1 MKDHYDH
8 SDTGNAE
15 LLNDL
20 YGGQLR
26 YDNVTSKWYQ
36 WLDGHHY
43 WQSLLEGEIRQFAIR
58 TAQYRAI
65 KASNLDGDE
74 AKSEFSFAVNS
85 RNLNRQ
91 NAMITIAPALPPIGN
106 KIIWDDSPELLATA
120 NGVVDLRSG
129 RLRPGMKTDY
139 ITRGLHHPYIP
150 YSDCPRW
157 EQFIREITCN
167 NHDTAKFLQRAIG
180 YTLTG
185 SVREQVFFLLHGT
198 GSNGKSVLLNIIG
211 KLLEGFA
218 KPVRFNTF
226 EENNISDAKRD
237 LAELPGIRA
246 VFASE
251 GSSTKA
257 IDTAI
262 IKQVTGSEP
271 ITTSRKY
278 GHPFTYKPQFKLWL
292 TTNNLPKVDDDSYG
306 FWRRIIIIPFDA
318 KFEGDNKDEFL
329 EDKLTEELNGI
340 LAWAI
345 DGARI
350 WFEQRLS
357 TPNHLLLKVVQYRD
371 SQDEVEAFVQDSCIK
386 DLNLECPSAVLYLS
400 YCRWCQEN
408 GRSPMSNTL
417 FGRKMGAKFSFHH
430 SVSGKVYEGVFIR
443 IAT

>member
-1 MKDHYDH
+1 MKESYDH

-20 YGGQLR
+20 YGEQLR
-26 YDNVTSKWYQ
+26 YDHVTANWYQ
-36 WLDGHHY
+36 WIEGHHY
-43 WQSLLEGEIRQFAIR
+43 WKQLLEGEIRQFAIL
-58 TAQYRAI
+58 TAKYRAM
-65 KASNLDGDE
+65 KAVHLEGDA

-91 NAMITIAPALPPIGN
+91 NAMITIAPALSPIG
-106 KIIWDDSPELLATA
+106 IRVAWDDTPNLLAVS
-120 NGVVDLRSG
+120 NGVVNLQSGVLRQG
-129 RLRPGMKTDY
+129 FKTDY
-139 ITRGLHHPYIP
+139 ITRGLNHPYIP
-150 YSDCPRW
+150 TSDCPRW
-157 EQFIREITCN
+157 ERFITEITLGN
-167 NHDTAKFLQRAIG
+167 METAKFLQRAIG

-185 SVREQVFFLLHGT
+185 STREQVFFLLHGT

-226 EENNISDAKRD
+226 EENNTSDAKRD

-306 FWRRIIIIPFDA
+306 FWRRIVIIPFDA
-318 KFEGDNKDEFL
+318 KFEGDSKDEFL
-329 EDKLTEELNGI
+329 EDKLTAELPGI

-345 DGARI
+345 QGAHI
-350 WFEQRLS
+350 WFEQRLG
-357 TPNHLLLKVVQYRD
+357 TPDHLLLKVVQYRD
-371 SQDEVEAFVQDSCIK
+371 SQDEVEAFIQEACARK
-386 DLNLECPSAVLYLS
+386 ANLECQAAVLYLG
-400 YCRWCQEN
+400 YCRWCQES
-408 GRSPMSNTL
+408 GRKPMSNNQ
-417 FGRKMGAKFSFHH
+417 FGRKLGAKFGFHH
-430 SVSGKVYEGVFIR
+430 SVGGKVYEGLNIR
-443 IAT
+443 LEV